1 MVTDRSRGG
10 GSLNAGEMEHM
21 LHRRLLFDDGRGVG
35 EALNDSV
42 IVKTTERVILAPANV
57 SAEIQRTNALLI
69 NNPLQVF
76 FDAAAS
82 AQVLEDSSCLLAPTL
97 RIGRNL
103 TPRQFR
109 LCLRLSLLT
118 CT

>member
-57 SAEIQRTNALLI
+57 SAELQRTNALLI

-82 AQVLEDSSCLLAPTL
+82 AQVLRTLLASPTP
-97 RIGRNL
+97 RTGRNL
-103 TPRQFR
+103 TPRRFPS
-109 LCLRLSLLT
+109 CLRRSLPT
-118 CT
+118 FT